1 MSRQPLAESKF
12 SLFRYFLNL
21 ERCQFAAKLVSI
33 ITVSSSQHGMSS
45 RKKEMKFYW
54 AFTKLVCV
62 CATAIITVNESTR
75 NYRIIYKFTWS
86 INRKSLTQAKQNQD
100 WNYFSTWL
108 AAGCIGPVTGGDYCD
123 CASPLSTRLLQ
134 KNTPEKV
141 FSWLYKNINK

>member
-33 ITVSSSQHGMSS
+33 ITVSSQYGMSS
-45 RKKEMKFYW
+45 RRKKIKFCW
-54 AFTKLVCV
+54 VFTKLVFV
-62 CATAIITVNESTR
+62 CAIITVNKSTR

-86 INRKSLTQAKQNQD
+86 KTRKSSTQKKLNQD

-108 AAGCIGPVTGGDYCD
+108 AAGCIGPVTVGDYCD

>member
-1 MSRQPLAESKF
+1 MSRQPLAESEF

-33 ITVSSSQHGMSS
+33 ITVSSQYGMSS
-45 RKKEMKFYW
+45 RKKEIKFYW
-54 AFTKLVCV
+54 VFTKLVFV
-62 CATAIITVNESTR
+62 CAIITVNKSKR

-86 INRKSLTQAKQNQD
+86 KTRKSSTKKKQNQD

-134 KNTPEKV
+134 KTTPDIV
-141 FSWLYKNINK
+141 FSGLYKNINK